1 MQEFKAAAKSS
12 FVAMTSLAAAIKS
25 AATNLTPAQLKEI
38 RRQKAATPKG
48 PRIPKRSRVFV
59 GGVDPGA
66 CALVLSLCVDAVTLT
81 PHTRLYLCAGEET
94 RTTNDHAA
102 PTGTRG
108 AMRSV
113 DDLIDANSHI
123 EIDSCFFD
131 GDDMPKSPSAPS
143 TTTERGSTTQRDE
156 RAPRASCP
164 TERSSRQ
171 QATSMQPQQQTPT
184 VLSEHHS
191 SWTPTSVRLQQQT
204 NVLHEPMFGLS
215 CGMPFSQSAASSPA
229 MPPQSNSQTSPEVMV
244 RTQQQASTPSPD
256 SSEYMNLPPGRYHVD
271 RPFRPSGWYCG
282 PPPLAPPPPPHWYP
296 PQWYGG
302 TLPPPQWYGGIVV
315 MMCEL

>member
-113 DDLIDANSHI
+113 DDLIDANSRTLRLTAA
-123 EIDSCFFD
+123 SL
-131 GDDMPKSPSAPS
+131 MVTTSPSPRLRRARRRNEVQQRNEMRARHGRVAQPSARRGNRLLRCSRNNRRQLSSQS
-143 TTTERGSTTQRDE
+143 TTRHGPQRACD
-156 RAPRASCP
+156 C
-164 TERSSRQ
+164 SSRR
-171 QATSMQPQQQTPT
+171 MCC
-184 VLSEHHS
+184 
-191 SWTPTSVRLQQQT
+191 
-204 NVLHEPMFGLS
+204 M
-215 CGMPFSQSAASSPA
+215 SPCL
-229 MPPQSNSQTSPEVMV
+229 
-244 RTQQQASTPSPD
+244 D
-256 SSEYMNLPPGRYHVD
+256 
-271 RPFRPSGWYCG
+271 
-282 PPPLAPPPPPHWYP
+282 
-296 PQWYGG
+296 
-302 TLPPPQWYGGIVV
+302 
-315 MMCEL
+315 